1 MPTGKGL
8 FHFTVTSNQTLSMS
22 SIWTNT
28 KKHDGFPS
36 TVYLNNNGQ
45 DFTYRIKFIF
55 SSHDSL
61 VQNQWWKHQ
70 NYTSNLSKVNN
81 KDTVLIAT
89 LEQTPH
95 IVLLFPLL
103 ALNKQVPVD
112 RVMVTIYH
120 HNVIT
125 TELSNMCYRDPL
137 KQNKSKKSHKFI
149 KKQNNNYERKY
160 QHAECSLMCM

>member
-1 MPTGKGL
+1 
-8 FHFTVTSNQTLSMS
+8 MS

-61 VQNQWWKHQ
+61 VQNQWWKHR

-120 HNVIT
+120 HNVNWIVKYVLQRSPKT
-125 TELSNMCYRDPL
+125 
-137 KQNKSKKSHKFI
+137 KQ
-149 KKQNNNYERKY
+149 KQKEPQIY
-160 QHAECSLMCM
+160 QKTKW